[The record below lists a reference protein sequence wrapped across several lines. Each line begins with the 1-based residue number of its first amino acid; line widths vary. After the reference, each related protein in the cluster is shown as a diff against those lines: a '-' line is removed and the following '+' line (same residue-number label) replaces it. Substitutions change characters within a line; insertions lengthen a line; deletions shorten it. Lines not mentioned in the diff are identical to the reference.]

1 MRTII
6 ARPLVAAALLGM
18 GWGAAKAQVSE
29 PNFEMVV
36 EAPAGATTIT
46 CLRGCRLMWIERGI
60 SPNAG
65 TMRTFEFS
73 CQGGGVQ
80 RCSSAKVGGW
90 ITP

>member
-1 MRTII
+1 MRTRLLG
-6 ARPLVAAALLGM
+6 ALVAFASLGA
-18 GWGAAKAQVSE
+18 GWAAAKAQLPE
-29 PNFEMVV
+29 PNFELLV

-46 CLRGCRLMWIERGI
+46 CLSGCRLMWIERGI
-60 SPNAG
+60 NPNAA

-90 ITP
+90 ITQ

>member
-1 MRTII
+1 MRTMLLG
-6 ARPLVAAALLGM
+6 ALVALASLGT
-18 GWGAAKAQVSE
+18 GWAVAKAQMPE
-29 PNFEMVV
+29 PNFELLV

-60 SPNAG
+60 NPNAG